1 MERLSKYLLKWCDGN
16 IMNSNPDKCQL
27 LVSYH
32 AKIKMEIVDFKI
44 ENGTCGTLLGVQF
57 DNRLIFDYHISEL
70 CKNANKKINAPARI
84 SQYMNLSK
92 RKILMDGFF
101 N

>member
-27 LVSYH
+27 SR
-32 AKIKMEIVDFKI
+32 KNKNGIVDFKI

-70 CKNANKKINAPARI
+70 CKNANKKINAPARV